1 MTQSAVSDSLPARTL
16 ESEAL
21 FELCSRPSQLASLT
35 LGVVAY
41 SVGHAAMAASAG
53 LLAHKIAGGSAGHGL
68 DGVMAAKLWKGSLT
82 TLAYVGLVAAFVKA
96 GTGAY
101 LARAERQLAASV
113 AGRLRVTLVGG
124 MLRNGLSL
132 PAPRALAAIA
142 VRLRD
147 VESAVTE
154 GVLTGWRAAVQL
166 VPLALCLVA
175 LSSRLAVLAAVCVV
189 PFVVAVAALRG
200 RARLANEQAQSLV
213 ERLEQG
219 VDELVRNADLFRT
232 YGAGERALAAI
243 DRAGVEAGA
252 SAAKVEMGRALLSG
266 ANEAMAALA
275 ILGVVAV
282 SDRLGVALPKGALLP
297 FATVFFMAYRPL
309 RDLGD
314 ARGWV
319 TRGNVALEAVRLA
332 VSPPKNQVPFEAP
345 SPDVWTDAPPIVE
358 LVAFGALGRGPRTT
372 ARFEPGEIVALVG
385 PTGSGKT
392 TLFRA
397 LLGLEPATGRLL
409 SNNRDMTTR
418 LVGPR
423 DRPFAWVPQ
432 EAPLVT
438 GTLAENVLLMG
449 GTEADARAAL
459 GLVGAER
466 LARTVDRV
474 GPGGRPLSGGERR
487 QVSLARALVTGLPVL
502 LLDEPT
508 EGLDAESAR
517 AVRDAIVRLRGTRT
531 VVVATHRDDVVA
543 IADRVVHVGG
553 EPGAATLA
561 AE

>member
-1 MTQSAVSDSLPARTL
+1 MTQSAVSDAPTTRTL

-21 FELCSRPSQLASLT
+21 FELRSRPSQLTGLT

-41 SVGHAAMAASAG
+41 SVGHSAMAASAG
-53 LLAHKIAGGSAGHGL
+53 LLAHRLAGGSADHGL
-68 DGVMAAKLWKGSLT
+68 DGARAAELWKGSLT

-96 GTGAY
+96 GTAAY

-113 AGRLRVTLVGG
+113 AGRLRLTLVGG
-124 MLRNGLSL
+124 MLRNGLAL
-132 PAPRALAAIA
+132 PAPLALAAIA

-166 VPLALCLVA
+166 VPLALCLIA
-175 LSSRLAVLAAVCVV
+175 LSSKLAVFSAVCVV
-189 PFVVAVAALRG
+189 PFAVAVAALRG
-200 RARLANEQAQSLV
+200 RARRASEQAQSLV

-232 YGAGERALAAI
+232 YGAGERALSAI
-243 DRAGVEAGA
+243 DRAGVEAGD

-319 TRGNVALEAVRLA
+319 TRGNVALKAVRLA
-332 VSPPKNQVPFEAP
+332 AAPPENQAPFEAP
-345 SPDVWTDAPPIVE
+345 SPDVWTDAAPIVE
-358 LVAFGALGRGPRTT
+358 LVRFGALARGPRTT

-409 SNNRDMTTR
+409 SNTRDMTTKR
-418 LVGPR
+418 VGPR

-438 GTLAENVLLMG
+438 GTVMENVRLLG
-449 GTEADARAAL
+449 GDETDARAAL
-459 GLVGAER
+459 ELVGAER
-466 LARTVDRV
+466 LARTADRV

-487 QVSLARALVTGLPVL
+487 QVSLARALVTGLPIL

-508 EGLDAESAR
+508 EGLDAESAC
-517 AVRDAIVRLRGTRT
+517 AVKDAIARLRGTRT
-531 VVVATHRDDVVA
+531 VIVATHRDDVIA
-543 IADRVVHVGG
+543 MADRVVHVGDG
-553 EPGAATLA
+553 LGTATLA